1 VKARPWPAVISEEE
15 TLRLVAEEGRS
26 LARYGDGEFKLCY
39 GGSIK
44 SQVYDPALGKRLREI
59 LLRSGD
65 CLVGIPNL
73 AMPTKPFWDQF
84 RSAKFTQLFD
94 IKRVYAS
101 SFVSRPDSAPW
112 VQTPAYWRR
121 VESLWKG
128 KSVTLVRGS
137 GKSLTASILSS
148 ARSVNE
154 ILCPR
159 QHAWAEHEALLERI
173 SQPVGRQEVAL
184 LCCGPTATVLAVEL
198 AARGVQAVDLG
209 HIGMW
214 FKRLDMST
222 DAALQA
228 GRAEAL

>member
-1 VKARPWPAVISEEE
+1 MKHRPWPAVLSEEE

-44 SQVYDPALGKRLREI
+44 SQRFDEKLGRRLREI
-59 LLRSGD
+59 LHASGD

-73 AMPTKPFWDQF
+73 MMPTKPFWDQF
-84 RSAKFTQLFD
+84 RVPKITALLKMDRLYGSA
-94 IKRVYAS
+94 
-101 SFVSRPDSAPW
+101 FVSRPDSAPW
-112 VQTPAYWRR
+112 VHTAAYWAR

-128 KSVTLVRGS
+128 KDVTLVRGS
-137 GKSLTASILSS
+137 GKSLTASLLTPS

-154 ILCPR
+154 ILCAR
-159 QHAWAEHEALLERI
+159 QHAWSERETLLERI
-173 SQPVGRQEVAL
+173 GRPERVL

-198 AARGVQAVDLG
+198 AARGVHAVDLG

-214 FKRLDMST
+214 FKRLDQSA

-228 GRAEAL
+228 GRAEP